1 MQLLDNIERG
11 RRLDLGNGATPT
23 SATALLWLRLELGG
37 DFSEHCR
44 ERLVVDQA
52 FLNAILEPA
61 LMFIPSRNVWHPLRR
76 STRALAPP
84 SEPLDQEEPSP
95 DPDALPEPAEFD
107 EEPDIDA
114 WDAADEL
121 AAMSDADF
129 LRQLRADVEGVR
141 EGLVPSMTDAMRP
154 VIKDRPWGRRHK
166 RRDHYGRAF

>member
-1 MQLLDNIERG
+1 
-11 RRLDLGNGATPT
+11 
-23 SATALLWLRLELGG
+23 
-37 DFSEHCR
+37 
-44 ERLVVDQA
+44 
-52 FLNAILEPA
+52 
-61 LMFIPSRNVWHPLRR
+61 MFIPSRNVWHPLRR

-129 LRQLRADVEGVR
+129 LRGPSAQTPRSLRQSFLRSSAS
-141 EGLVPSMTDAMRP
+141 LNAL
-154 VIKDRPWGRRHK
+154 
-166 RRDHYGRAF
+166 

>member
-1 MQLLDNIERG
+1 
-11 RRLDLGNGATPT
+11 
-23 SATALLWLRLELGG
+23 
-37 DFSEHCR
+37 
-44 ERLVVDQA
+44 
-52 FLNAILEPA
+52 
-61 LMFIPSRNVWHPLRR
+61 MFIPSRNVWHPLRR